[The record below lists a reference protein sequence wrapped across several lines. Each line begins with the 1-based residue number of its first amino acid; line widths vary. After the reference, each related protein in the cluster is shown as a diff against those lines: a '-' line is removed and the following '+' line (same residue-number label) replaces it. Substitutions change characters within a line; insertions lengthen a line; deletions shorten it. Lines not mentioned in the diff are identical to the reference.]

1 MLKIYHNNRCK
12 KSRAGLK
19 YLLDKGLN
27 PEVIDYIK
35 NSINEKD
42 FRLILQ
48 KLNISAKELIRTQEE
63 IYKLQFKDKNFNE
76 EEWIK
81 IILENPKLLKRP
93 IIETKYKAVLG
104 DPVSN
109 IEQALWT
116 WHKNVSFLFTF
127 VINKTHNYEQ

>member
-109 IEQALWT
+109 IEQAL
-116 WHKNVSFLFTF
+116 
-127 VINKTHNYEQ
+127 

>member
-1 MLKIYHNNRCK
+1 M
-12 KSRAGLK
+12 K

-109 IEQALWT
+109 IEQAL
-116 WHKNVSFLFTF
+116 
-127 VINKTHNYEQ
+127 

>member
-104 DPVSN
+104 DTVSN
-109 IEQALWT
+109 IEQAL
-116 WHKNVSFLFTF
+116 
-127 VINKTHNYEQ
+127 

>member
-109 IEQALWT
+109 IEQALW
-116 WHKNVSFLFTF
+116 NL
-127 VINKTHNYEQ
+127 

>member
-109 IEQALWT
+109 IEHIL
-116 WHKNVSFLFTF
+116 
-127 VINKTHNYEQ
+127 